1 MIEIK
6 ARETY
11 DYLNALYSQCSNTD
25 GVIALLK
32 NPYRIDAVF
41 TASELHDAAAW
52 IDESNPSYI
61 KVALLDSG
69 KIADGGVGGNDA
81 VKTVVAIQLDVD
93 ANKDGFGSRDEA
105 IDALNAM
112 PRPPSM
118 LVNTNGESGGF
129 HAYWILSEP
138 VRIDS
143 KHQRDSLAAISKAWE
158 NRLREKYGKLDATS
172 DLARMLRPV
181 GTTRESGEPVSIAW
195 HNEDARYTL
204 DELTLEVD
212 EPARFDAPMHIDY
225 CESSGSEFMKSPE
238 SPRILAGI
246 MDRLGYKVWQVA
258 DGSWRFNRP
267 GSMHKTFNGKIGGE
281 VSSAGNHQ
289 LISWT
294 PNTPFPANESIT
306 VFQAYADLCHGSDLS
321 RAASALYDE
330 GFGETGESVD
340 QVEIGVDK
348 LIANA
353 SFVTPVQEQPRPAV
367 ATAKVGSDNIDPI
380 PMELMDDGCWIGQT
394 IRWVLANQTIE
405 LPELAFATA
414 IHLIGLGCA
423 RVWRDD
429 SNHQTAANMYLLSV
443 APTGSGKEM
452 PRKCA
457 KVFLEE
463 AGYQHLCGP
472 DKLSS
477 GPGLDWTVAQNK
489 TVGAMPDEV
498 GDLIEQMC
506 SPRAAEYTASISQS
520 LKILY
525 TASSSGH
532 WQGSCRVADE
542 IEGVSY
548 PHLNFWGS
556 TTPSKFFSSMS
567 ADKITDGLIGRF
579 TMLYAS
585 ITKADVIAAFAK
597 EDDMQF
603 IPPSHALLESWR
615 RVKMHESPNNKMLAA
630 FTASPE
636 TGESDDD
643 EMDERVIWNVVSRS
657 KEAKERFR
665 DHDLKI
671 RLKNIDHEEQM
682 QDVET
687 SVWSRANE
695 KTAKLAL
702 LYAMSRWAM
711 EETSSPPVITLA
723 DMDRAVKLSNFLAR
737 RLIKSIKT
745 QVHDS
750 TADADVVELLTVIAK
765 KQGSKDSVRSS
776 DIYRVN
782 PLKKLKAAN
791 RDKQLLELMQIQG
804 YLVTNQS
811 QSQGGGLAFSIT
823 QDGIEKL
830 ENGE

>member
-6 ARETY
+6 ANETY
-11 DYLNALYSQCSNTD
+11 KYLNALYSKCSDED
-25 GVIALLK
+25 GVIAVLK
-32 NPYRIDAVF
+32 NANRVDAMF
-41 TASELHDAAAW
+41 RASELDEAAEF
-52 IDESNPSYI
+52 IDEANPNYM
-61 KVALLDSG
+61 KVALLDKK
-69 KIADGGVGGNDA
+69 KIKPGGVGGNAA

-112 PRPPSM
+112 PRVPNM
-118 LVNTNGESGGF
+118 LVNTNGQRGGF

-143 KHQRDSLAAISKAWE
+143 EHKRESMAAISKAWE

-181 GTTRESGEPVSIAW
+181 GTTRESGEGVSIVW
-195 HNEDARYTL
+195 EYENRYTL

-212 EPARFDAPMHIDY
+212 KPARFDVPMHIDY

-267 GSMHKTFNGKIGGE
+267 GSMHKTFNGRIGGE
-281 VSSAGNHQ
+281 VSSSGNYQ

-294 PNTPFPANESIT
+294 PNAPFPANESIT
-306 VFQAYADLCHGSDLS
+306 VFQAYADLCHGSDLT
-321 RAASALYDE
+321 RAASALYDK

-340 QVEIGVDK
+340 QIEIGVDK

-353 SFVTPVQEQPRPAV
+353 SFVTPVQEQPKPAV
-367 ATAKVGSDNIDPI
+367 ASAKVGSDRIDPI

-394 IRWVLANQTIE
+394 INWVMNNQTIE

-414 IHLIGLGCA
+414 IHLMGLACA

-429 SNHQTAANMYLLSV
+429 SNHQTASNMYLLSV

-532 WQGSCRVADE
+532 WKGSCRVADE

-630 FTASPE
+630 FSASPE

-643 EMDERVIWNVVSRS
+643 EMDERVIWNVASRS

-665 DHDLKI
+665 DHDLNI
-671 RLKNIDHEEQM
+671 RLKNIDHEDQM

-711 EETSSPPVITLA
+711 EESSSPPVITIE
-723 DMDRAVKLSNFLAR
+723 DMERAVKLSNFLAR

-750 TADADVVELLTVIAK
+750 TADADVVELLRVLAK
-765 KQGSKDSVRSS
+765 KQGDKGSVRSS

-804 YLVTNQS
+804 YLTLGHSEN
-811 QSQGGGLAFSIT
+811 GGATFSIT
-823 QDGIEKL
+823 EDGLEKL
-830 ENGE
+830 ENGG

>member
-6 ARETY
+6 ARECY
-11 DYLNALYSQCSNTD
+11 EYLTALYSQCNDKD

-32 NPYRIDAVF
+32 NANRIDALF
-41 TASELHDAAAW
+41 KPSEIEQASEW

-61 KVALLDSG
+61 KVALLDASKLGAG
-69 KIADGGVGGNDA
+69 KVGGNA
-81 VKTVVAIQLDVD
+81 SVKTVVALQLDVD
-93 ANKDGFGSRDEA
+93 ANKEGFGSRDQA

-112 PRPPSM
+112 PHPPSM
-118 LVNTNGESGGF
+118 LINTNGESGGF
-129 HAYWILSEP
+129 HAYWILSDP
-138 VRIDS
+138 IRIDS
-143 KHQRDSLAAISKAWE
+143 DHKRESVAAISKAWE
-158 NRLREKYGKLDATS
+158 NRLREKYGNLDATS
-172 DLARMLRPV
+172 DLSRMLRPA

-195 HNEDARYTL
+195 NNGEARYTL
-204 DELTLEVD
+204 DDLTLELD
-212 EPARFDAPMHIDY
+212 APARFDAPMHIDY

-267 GSMHKTFNGKIGGE
+267 GSLHKTFNGKIGGE
-281 VSSAGNHQ
+281 VSSAGNYQ

-294 PNTPFPANESIT
+294 PNAPFPPNESIT

-353 SFVTPVQEQPRPAV
+353 SFVTPVQEKPKPA
-367 ATAKVGSDNIDPI
+367 AALSKSGGDNIEPI
-380 PMELMDDGCWIGQT
+380 PMELMDDGHWIGKT
-394 IRWVLANQTIE
+394 IQWVMSNQTIE

-414 IHLIGLGCA
+414 IHLMGLACA

-429 SNHQTAANMYLLSV
+429 SNHQTASNMYLLSV

-532 WQGSCRVADE
+532 WKGSCRVADE

-597 EDDMQF
+597 EDDMRF
-603 IPPSHALLESWR
+603 IPPSQALLESWR

-630 FTASPE
+630 FSASPE

-665 DHDLKI
+665 DHDLNI
-671 RLKNIDHEEQM
+671 RLKNIDHEDQM

-695 KTAKLAL
+695 KTAKFAL

-711 EETSSPPVITLA
+711 EETSSPPVITIE
-723 DMDRAVKLSNFLAR
+723 DMERAVKLSNFLAR

-750 TADADVVELLTVIAK
+750 TADADVVELLRVLAK
-765 KQGSKDSVRSS
+765 KQGDKGSVRSS

-804 YLVTNQS
+804 YLTLGHSEN
-811 QSQGGGLAFSIT
+811 GGATFSIT
-823 QDGIEKL
+823 EDGLEKL
-830 ENGE
+830 ENGG